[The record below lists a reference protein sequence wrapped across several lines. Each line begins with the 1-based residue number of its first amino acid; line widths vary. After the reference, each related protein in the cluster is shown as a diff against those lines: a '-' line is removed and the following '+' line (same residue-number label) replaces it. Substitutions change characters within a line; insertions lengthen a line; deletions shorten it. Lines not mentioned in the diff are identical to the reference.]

1 MSMSVFTDAEIAYLN
16 DQRLGALAHGG
27 ADGMPH
33 VIPVAI
39 FHDPQTQTLVIGS
52 NAQLADMAATKKFRD
67 AQRRPKVA
75 GGVDDRGPRFIEVR
89 GDAETYTEG
98 GEDIGKRLGAPF
110 RFSPS
115 WIRVRPR
122 RIVALGIEGAPF
134 ARSARDVCPALRDRA
149 IPATEGTASMSAL
162 SDAIER
168 GWAAARRDDP
178 EPTVGYFR
186 DLARQHPGDAHALF
200 EYAGAL
206 DFAGREAE
214 AAPVYEQAFSA
225 GLDGDSLRRGLIQY
239 GSTLR
244 NLGRFDEAVQ
254 IMRRADEQFPGHDS
268 VAAFLALAL
277 TSAGRCQE
285 AVARLI
291 VLALDRIGGE
301 DLGNYEWA
309 LRNYAAELS
318 G

>member
-1 MSMSVFTDAEIAYLN
+1 MC
-16 DQRLGALAHGG
+16 
-27 ADGMPH
+27 
-33 VIPVAI
+33 
-39 FHDPQTQTLVIGS
+39 DPS
-52 NAQLADMAATKKFRD
+52 SD
-67 AQRRPKVA
+67 
-75 GGVDDRGPRFIEVR
+75 
-89 GDAETYTEG
+89 
-98 GEDIGKRLGAPF
+98 
-110 RFSPS
+110 
-115 WIRVRPR
+115 
-122 RIVALGIEGAPF
+122 
-134 ARSARDVCPALRDRA
+134 RSAPG
-149 IPATEGTASMSAL
+149 TEGTASISAL

-178 EPTVGYFR
+178 EPTVGYFQG
-186 DLARQHPGDAHALF
+186 LARRYPGDAHALF

-225 GLDGDSLRRGLIQY
+225 GLDGDGLRRGLIQY

-254 IMRRADEQFPGHDS
+254 VMRRADEQFPGHDS
-268 VAAFLALAL
+268 IAAFLALAL